1 MTSPAMA
8 ALEATMAAM
17 SNVAYIRSCFAMPR
31 KTSPTIYTKPTVN
44 SNVAM
49 VMPETGEFDEPTT
62 PAMYPATAAKKKA
75 TKARKSAPAIAR
87 MNDSVAHQ

>member
-1 MTSPAMA
+1 MTSPAIA

-17 SNVAYIRSCFAMPR
+17 RSVANIRSCFAIPSIKSPMMY
-31 KTSPTIYTKPTVN
+31 TSPTVN

-62 PAMYPATAAKKKA
+62 PAM
-75 TKARKSAPAIAR
+75 
-87 MNDSVAHQ
+87 